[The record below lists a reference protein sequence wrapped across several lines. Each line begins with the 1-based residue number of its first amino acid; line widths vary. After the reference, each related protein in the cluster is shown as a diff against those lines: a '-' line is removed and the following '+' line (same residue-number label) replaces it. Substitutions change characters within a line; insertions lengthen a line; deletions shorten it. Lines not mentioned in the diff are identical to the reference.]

1 MTYLNARAKN
11 IGNDQGD
18 VYKYFKDKLSNLTQR
33 NGGDHYFNWK
43 TFECTEQSAPHPV
56 GTKSYLRLTTENF
69 DITHMDKS
77 FISVLL
83 SLFVKL
89 DQPLTGIK
97 EKDVNKLLLIFLGLK
112 NAAEFFG
119 KLDTICNNVMLKNT
133 QDEAVREQFAYNSIK
148 GRPQKATAKFYHST
162 WENVSNK
169 NDSVCGVYIPL
180 ADIADGQ
187 PHKVQMELAIP
198 YQDFLKYQAFTLYP
212 NRIVGELQELVQ
224 TSLEGFVWAPLNPSV
239 VKEREEFLDDSSI
252 AESFPAN
259 IGITRKFTQVGNP
272 ATIVIEMKDGTAPTL
287 EPDSGYLKVPNGT
300 TNGLDIKLGKATL
313 SITAGTID
321 KMSTNIAGFNVK
333 PDCYEQIYSLLK
345 EPIIVPSQTLDRRQ
359 FPSAASSNGINANI
373 DIALSNA
380 TNITVMFPKRHN
392 DVTCFDNIMYQ
403 NVSLSVNKHQYPDT
417 EVSTIGARFYQMQ
430 LVANE
435 LDGTLEAT
443 KEFEDSFT
451 VPLNDPVT
459 GKRYKNCRSDATSFG
474 INFQLERSNAGY
486 VFDGI
491 DTNTQTIPINFKG
504 DPIYKGDNDTYYI
517 FDPEHPD
524 QHPPPPELW
533 ICQDTYFT
541 MSVDGLKYHGP
552 TTPPGYD

>member
-18 VYKYFKDKLSNLTQR
+18 VYEYFQNELVNLVQH

-43 TFECTEQSAPHPV
+43 TFECTEQTAPHTV
-56 GTKSYLRLTTENF
+56 GTKTYLRLTTENF
-69 DITHMDKS
+69 DITQMEKS
-77 FISVLL
+77 FITVLL
-83 SLFVKL
+83 SFYVKL
-89 DQPLTGIK
+89 DQTLTGVK
-97 EKDVNKLLLIFLGLK
+97 EKDTNKLLRVFVGLK

-119 KLDTICNNVMLKNT
+119 KLDTLCDNVMLKNT

-148 GRPQKATAKFYHST
+148 ARSQKATAKFSHST
-162 WENVSNK
+162 WENVSNM
-169 NDSVCGVYIPL
+169 NESVCGVYIPL
-180 ADIADGQ
+180 ADIADAQ
-187 PHKVQMELAIP
+187 PHKFTMELTIP
-198 YQDFLKYQAFTLYP
+198 YQDLLKYQAFTLYP
-212 NRIVGELQELVQ
+212 NRIVGELKELVQ
-224 TSLEGFVWAPLNPSV
+224 TSMEGFVWAPINPSI
-239 VKEREEFLDDSSI
+239 VKERIEFLDDKTI
-252 AESFPAN
+252 AETFPSN
-259 IGITRKFTQVGNP
+259 IAITRKFTQIGNP
-272 ATIVIEMKDGTAPTL
+272 ASIVIEVKDGTAPTAD
-287 EPDSGYLKVPNGT
+287 EGYLKVTNSSA
-300 TNGLDIKLGKATL
+300 NGLDIKLGKASL

-321 KMSTNIAGFNVK
+321 MMRTNIAGFNLK
-333 PDCYEQIYSLLK
+333 TECHRQIHQLLQT
-345 EPIIVPSQTLDRRQ
+345 PIIIPSQTLDRRP
-359 FPSAASSNGINANI
+359 FASAASANGIDANI

-392 DVTCFDNIMYQ
+392 DCTCFDNIMYQ
-403 NVSLSVNKHQYPDT
+403 NVSLSVNKHEYPDT

-451 VPLNDPVT
+451 DPLNDTTT
-459 GKRYKNCRSDATSFG
+459 GTRYKNCRNDGTSFG

-491 DTNTQTIPINFKG
+491 DTNTMTVPISFKG
-504 DPIYKGDNDTYYI
+504 KPIYTGDNDTYYI
-517 FDPEHPD
+517 FDPDHKD

-541 MSVDGLKYHGP
+541 MSVDGLKYYGP
-552 TTPPGYD
+552 ETPEGYA